1 MKQIL
6 FVILAVVCAGA
17 FAQTQQG
24 VVKTRGRMVNGSL
37 VPGQRLSGATITL
50 SLGNALV
57 TGNQG
62 TFSFSVP
69 ASKSFSLVSARKQG
83 YVLAD
88 PEYTRRSFTYSARN
102 PFYVVLEDES
112 QRQADINAATRKVR
126 KTLTRQLE
134 KREEEIEAL
143 KEQNKLTEKEYQA
156 RLQQLYDNQSKSEQ
170 LVKEM
175 AERYASTDYDQL
187 DDFNR
192 QVQMCIEEG
201 ELQKADSLIRSKGDM
216 AQRVA
221 EYHNT
226 VAANRKVREELEQS
240 ERGAA
245 KTYEDLS
252 QDLYRRHE
260 IFMQQLNQDSA
271 LYCLKIRADL
281 DTTNVRAV
289 WDYARLCYAQRKFK
303 ESEQYFHICLRAV
316 ESKND
321 MFMTAST
328 QRALG
333 GLYYLVR
340 NFAGSEKYYALSL
353 ENFEKLSRL
362 KPDAYREELART
374 YNNLGTLYHKR
385 SDYASAEKY
394 FKSALDIYQQL
405 ATQPTDSYRAGLALS
420 QSNLGNLYRAK
431 KDYTRSEEYFK
442 QSLTLREELFSHNPD
457 AYRLDLARI
466 QNSLGV
472 LYSILKDYALSEKH
486 FKQSLEHKE
495 VLFKQNPDAFRIELS
510 STQSGLALLY
520 YNIKDY
526 VKCEEYIKLAL
537 ANKEILFKQYPD
549 AYREEITESQ
559 YNLGYLRFM
568 RKDYATC
575 ESYLKQAIAN
585 KEVLYS
591 QNPNAHRTKLEA
603 WNSQLAY
610 ACAQNKHFKD
620 ATEAI
625 DRAIALNSNNA
636 DLYDTKGEILL
647 MQGKNDEALAA
658 WDKVLELNKDY
669 LKENPEGTDFSNKLK
684 ELGLIK

>member
-1 MKQIL
+1 MRTLLLIL
-6 FVILAVVCAGA
+6 SAVVCVGV

-24 VVKTRGRMVNGSL
+24 IVKTRGRMVNGQL
-37 VPGQRLSGATITL
+37 VAGQRLSGATVTL
-50 SLGNALV
+50 NFGNSLV
-57 TGNQG
+57 SGNQG
-62 TFSFSVP
+62 TFSFNVP
-69 ASKSFSLVSARKQG
+69 QGKSFSLVSAKKQG
-83 YVLAD
+83 YTLAD
-88 PEYTRRSFTYSARN
+88 PEYTRRSFIYSTRN

-175 AERYASTDYDQL
+175 AERYASTDYDLL

-192 QVQMCIEEG
+192 QVQLCIEEG

-221 EYHNT
+221 EYQNT
-226 VAANRKVREELEQS
+226 VAANRKMREELEQS

-245 KTYEDLS
+245 KTYDDLS

-260 IFMQQLNQDSA
+260 IFMQQFNQDSA
-271 LYCLKIRADL
+271 LYCLKVRADL

-289 WDYARLCYAQRKFK
+289 WDYARLCYAQKKFK
-303 ESEQYFHICLRAV
+303 ESEKYFHICLRAT
-316 ESKND
+316 ESKNEV
-321 MFMTAST
+321 FMTAST
-328 QRALG
+328 QRAIG
-333 GLYYLVR
+333 RLYNLMR
-340 NFAGSEKYYALSL
+340 KFDDSEKYCALAL
-353 ENFEKLSRL
+353 GNFEKLSQH
-362 KPDAYREELART
+362 KPDAYREEMALT
-374 YNNLGTLYHKR
+374 YNDLGTLYHKR
-385 SDYASAEKY
+385 RDYASAEKY

-420 QSNLGNLYRAK
+420 QSNLGNLYREK

-442 QSLTLREELFSHNPD
+442 QSLTLREELFGKNPD

-466 QNSLGV
+466 QNSLGF
-472 LYSILKDYALSEKH
+472 LYSIIKDYTLSEKY
-486 FKQSLEHKE
+486 FMQSLEHKE

-510 STQSGLALLY
+510 LTQSGLALLY

-559 YNLGYLRFM
+559 FNLGFLCLM

-575 ESYLKQAIAN
+575 ENYFKQAIAN

-603 WNSQLAY
+603 WNSQLAFV
-610 ACAQNKHFKD
+610 CAQNKHFTD

-625 DRAIALNSNNA
+625 DRAIKLNPTNA

-647 MQGKNDEALAA
+647 MQGKNEEALAV
-658 WDKVLELNKDY
+658 WKKVLELNKDF

-684 ELGLIK
+684 ELGLIE